1 MLKSK
6 ELPSSTDNH
15 IRQGVRLLISSRD
28 SQALNALQ
36 DVCQQVPGMQVT
48 ARLVSNGHC
57 DPLHSLEQMPDLL
70 LLRVSAMWREELAAL
85 MQRPPAERPALLVCG
100 TLDQAEGLR
109 LAMQAG
115 ARDFLP
121 EPLSSE
127 ELTAALL
134 RMVQEK
140 RASSG
145 GHGKLLAVMNAKGG
159 SGATLVACN
168 LAQQLSQH
176 ASVLLIDLDL
186 QFGSVAHYL
195 DVQPSHSHV
204 EVLQQVGE
212 MDSLALRG
220 FCTHYDANLHVL
232 GGRSSELCLPQDI
245 HAEQLEALL
254 HLARS
259 TYDWVVVD
267 LPRQIDHLTGTTL
280 ENADKVLVVLQQS
293 ISHLKDADRLLHILR
308 DEPFKNAVNLPSIP
322 AELQQ
327 KVQPYFSL
335 CEKLGLFAAQL
346 SEGVVNEISITYS
359 GELSGINPAPL
370 TRYIVLGVMSYFMG
384 EEVNYV
390 NAPYLAEKREIHVLE
405 QKSSLN
411 RGFTNL
417 ITVNIKTQHGEY
429 TASGTLLNGYGAR
442 IVKINRYPVDL
453 EPQGH
458 LLLISHVDR
467 PGMVGQV
474 GSVLGRN
481 EINIASMQ
489 VGRQDVGGKAIMLLS
504 IDKEA
509 PATVLDQLQDI
520 QDIDSVR
527 EIDL

>member
-15 IRQGVRLLISSRD
+15 MRQGVRLLISSRD

-145 GHGKLLAVMNAKGG
+145 GHGKLLALMNAKGG

-293 ISHLKDADRLLHILR
+293 ISHLKDADRLLRILR
-308 DEPFKNAVNLPSIP
+308 DDMGIQSSRLQVLVNRYNKNAAVSLKDIEEALRCPDLLLLPNDFTVVSESQNAGVPLAIHAP
-322 AELQQ
+322 RAAITLALKQIAEDLQGSPE
-327 KVQPYFSL
+327 VQRG
-335 CEKLGLFAAQL
+335 GLFKRAVSRLFGGVSHAQ
-346 SEGVVNEISITYS
+346 
-359 GELSGINPAPL
+359 
-370 TRYIVLGVMSYFMG
+370 
-384 EEVNYV
+384 
-390 NAPYLAEKREIHVLE
+390 
-405 QKSSLN
+405 
-411 RGFTNL
+411 
-417 ITVNIKTQHGEY
+417 
-429 TASGTLLNGYGAR
+429 
-442 IVKINRYPVDL
+442 
-453 EPQGH
+453 
-458 LLLISHVDR
+458 
-467 PGMVGQV
+467 
-474 GSVLGRN
+474 
-481 EINIASMQ
+481 
-489 VGRQDVGGKAIMLLS
+489 
-504 IDKEA
+504 
-509 PATVLDQLQDI
+509 
-520 QDIDSVR
+520 
-527 EIDL
+527 

>member
-6 ELPSSTDNH
+6 EMPSATDNSS
-15 IRQGVRLLISSRD
+15 RQGLKLLISSRD
-28 SQALNALQ
+28 AQALKDLQ
-36 DVCQQVPGMQVT
+36 AVCEQVHGLQVT
-48 ARLVSNGHC
+48 VRLVSNGHC

-100 TLDQAEGLR
+100 ALDQAEGLR

-121 EPLSSE
+121 EPLNAQE
-127 ELTAALL
+127 MTAALL

-145 GHGKLLAVMNAKGG
+145 SSGKLLAVMNAKGG

-267 LPRQIDHLTGTTL
+267 LPRQIDHLTGTAL
-280 ENADKVLVVLQQS
+280 ESADKVLVVLQQS
-293 ISHLKDADRLLHILR
+293 ISHLKDADRLLRILR
-308 DEPFKNAVNLPSIP
+308 DDMGIQSSRLQVLVNRYNKNAAVGLKDIEEALRCPDLLLLPNDFTVVSESQNAGVPLAVHAPRAAITLALKQI
-322 AELQQ
+322 AEDLQGSPE
-327 KVQPYFSL
+327 VSRG
-335 CEKLGLFAAQL
+335 GLFKRAVSRLFGGVSHAQ
-346 SEGVVNEISITYS
+346 
-359 GELSGINPAPL
+359 
-370 TRYIVLGVMSYFMG
+370 
-384 EEVNYV
+384 
-390 NAPYLAEKREIHVLE
+390 
-405 QKSSLN
+405 
-411 RGFTNL
+411 
-417 ITVNIKTQHGEY
+417 
-429 TASGTLLNGYGAR
+429 
-442 IVKINRYPVDL
+442 
-453 EPQGH
+453 
-458 LLLISHVDR
+458 
-467 PGMVGQV
+467 
-474 GSVLGRN
+474 
-481 EINIASMQ
+481 
-489 VGRQDVGGKAIMLLS
+489 
-504 IDKEA
+504 
-509 PATVLDQLQDI
+509 
-520 QDIDSVR
+520 
-527 EIDL
+527 